1 MPTLEW
7 SEALSSPQADP
18 RRPERVEHPL
28 QESLVLNLAAGQNLR
43 HRSMCTR
50 SIVRRGLVWT
60 CIIGPLGAALAAIC
74 SARSPSAAVLR
85 GI

>member
-1 MPTLEW
+1 MLTLEW

-18 RRPERVEHPL
+18 GRPERVEHPP
-28 QESLVLNLAAGQNLR
+28 QASLALKLAAGRNLR
-43 HRSMCTR
+43 HRSLCTR

-60 CIIGPLGAALAAIC
+60 CVIGPLGAALAAIC

-85 GI
+85 GL